1 MAESEGYRRRMRLL
15 DAVDREMMAVHEAVM
30 ALTRRG
36 QPGDGFDVKLVVS
49 GSLDRLVEAVD
60 NALGYTEHAPSAL
73 HEADR
78 VILVDRSG
86 PELIEQTFPISDWR
100 REGPRIL
107 RQALEKWAEEGGR
120 VRLSGSLLS
129 GRATLFGATQTYTA
143 MAWYAATE
151 AGAIHPIPTNTEEK
165 K

>member
-1 MAESEGYRRRMRLL
+1 MAESEGYRCRIALL
-15 DAVDREMMAVHEAVM
+15 DAVDREMVAVHETVQN
-30 ALTRRG
+30 LLRKG
-36 QPGDGFDVKLVVS
+36 LPENEFDVKLTVS

-60 NALGYTEHAPSAL
+60 HALGYTEHPPAAL
-73 HEADR
+73 READR

-86 PELIEQTFPISDWR
+86 PEPIEQTFPIGRWR

-129 GRATLFGATQTYTA
+129 GRAALFGATQTYTA

-151 AGAIHPIPTNTEEK
+151 HGAIHPLRTDEEK
-165 K
+165 Q